1 MAIFY
6 SHQDRLDDLTGGSRT
21 LTVLPR
27 LRGLARRAI
36 GRTSAAFK
44 IIHQAVVTAKTRRHE
59 RELLFHAGSCGVPS
73 LQPAIRERNDL
84 ARMQF
89 PQRPLIHPPQS
100 GLTSRGRG
108 LSGRYT
114 AQVWKEEGP
123 GMSRPFSSY
132 P

>member
-1 MAIFY
+1 MTIFY

-44 IIHQAVVTAKTRRHE
+44 IIHQVIVTAKTRRHE
-59 RELLFHAGSCGVPS
+59 RELLFHAGSCGGPS
-73 LQPAIRERNDL
+73 LQPSIHERNDL
-84 ARMQF
+84 ARVQF
-89 PQRPLIHPPQS
+89 PKRPLIHPPES

-108 LSGRYT
+108 ISGRYT
-114 AQVWKEEGP
+114 AQVWKRRRAGNVP
-123 GMSRPFSSY
+123 TL
-132 P
+132 